1 MPRSL
6 WTGSISFGLVTVPV
20 KLFSATEDKDIR
32 FHQFERG
39 TGERVRI
46 RRVAEGTDREV
57 EFGDIDKGYEVT
69 KGQYVIVTPEEL
81 ESVDPGRSKT
91 IDIED
96 FVGLEEIDPVYFQS
110 TYVVAPANEAAARPY
125 KVLQMAMERSGRAAI
140 ARFVMRS
147 KQHLAVVRPVEG
159 RLLLETLYFS
169 DEVRAVDDIREL
181 GYLDEAGEP
190 RDREIEMAEQ
200 LLDSLTTEWEPSRYE
215 DTYRER
221 VLELIESKAEG
232 RTLVTEEEEESAPV
246 IDLMAALE
254 ASVKRA
260 KEGRAAAKGAGGSG
274 GAARSSGSDAG
285 DATDELAEMSKDELY
300 EEAQRLDIPGRS
312 KMGKDDLVEAIR
324 SASGK
329 KGRRAS

>member
-20 KLFSATEDKDIR
+20 KLFSAVEEKDVR

-57 EFGDIDKGYEVT
+57 EYGDIDKGYEVS

-81 ESVDPGRSKT
+81 ESVEPGRSRT

-96 FVGLEEIDPVYFQS
+96 FVELADIDPVYFQS
-110 TYVVAPANEAAARPY
+110 AYVVAPANEAAARPY
-125 KVLQMAMERSGRAAI
+125 KVLQAAMEQSGRAAV

-147 KQHLAVVRPVEG
+147 KQHLAVVRPIDG
-159 RLLLETLYFS
+159 RLMLETLYFS
-169 DEVRAVDDIREL
+169 DEVRDVGDITEL
-181 GYLDEAGEP
+181 GHLDEVGEP

-200 LLDSLTTEWEPSRYE
+200 LLDSLTTDWDPTRYA

-232 RTLVTEEEEESAPV
+232 RAIVTDEEEETAPV

-260 KEGRAAAKGAGGSG
+260 KEGRAASRSSSSSSSG
-274 GAARSSGSDAG
+274 SGSDAG
-285 DATDELAEMSKDELY
+285 TDLSAMSKDELY
-300 EEAQRLDIPGRS
+300 EEAQRLDVPGRS
-312 KMGKDDLVEAIR
+312 KMGKDELIAAIEKA
-324 SASGK
+324 SAK